1 MFTFIINITIRFIS
15 QRPLVTECKYLENIF
30 HNEILNLSNGYNM
43 YRTECIVPIG
53 YVPISV
59 NGVCIT
65 LN

>member
-1 MFTFIINITIRFIS
+1 MVFFCTLTKHLIS
-15 QRPLVTECKYLENIF
+15 QRPLVTEYKYIENTI
-30 HNEILNLSNGYNM
+30 HNVRSKLSNGYNM